1 MIIITCSTRLEYLTY
16 INGILGLTPTQL
28 KHLSCILDIVLDT
41 PIEVSAEGVVYANA
55 IDLKIHG
62 LAIQQALNMNRQVL
76 ANFLSLLR
84 KKAIIDKHNK
94 LNQSLLP
101 IGGYYSIQFN
111 YVQAV

>member
-1 MIIITCSTRLEYLTY
+1 MTLINCSTRLEYLTY

-28 KHLSCILDIVLDT
+28 KHLSSILDVVLDT
-41 PIEVSAEGVVYANA
+41 PIEVNATGVVYADK
-55 IDLKIHG
+55 IDLKLHG
-62 LAIQQALNMNRQVL
+62 LAIQTALNMNKQVL

-84 KKAIIDKHNK
+84 KKAIIDKNNK

-101 IGGYYSIQFN
+101 VGGYYSIQFS